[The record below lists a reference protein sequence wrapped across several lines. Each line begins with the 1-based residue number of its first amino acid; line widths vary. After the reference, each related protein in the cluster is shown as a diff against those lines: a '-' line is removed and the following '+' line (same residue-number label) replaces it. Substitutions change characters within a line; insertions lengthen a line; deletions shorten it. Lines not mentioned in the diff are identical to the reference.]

1 MILVRVIGGV
11 GRGGRDDK
19 PGWCHMS
26 RIKIRIRI
34 RCVMGRGSLLGQ
46 CLGGITGGSL
56 STEIEI
62 LGKDMNGKVS
72 EVGCGEL

>member
-26 RIKIRIRI
+26 RI